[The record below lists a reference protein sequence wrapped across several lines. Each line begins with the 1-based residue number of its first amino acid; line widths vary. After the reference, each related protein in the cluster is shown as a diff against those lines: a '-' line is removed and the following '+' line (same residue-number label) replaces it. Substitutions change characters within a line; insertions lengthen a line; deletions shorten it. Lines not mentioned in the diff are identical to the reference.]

1 MAGGTQKLT
10 ARLGPIYAG
19 DGCAMAGYPLA
30 KAAVAVVGDTA
41 MPLHDYQLSNFTAE
55 PFTRPVYRR
64 GSGPAVIVIHE
75 VPGLHPLVVEFADRL
90 VDAGM
95 TVFMPSLFGTP
106 GKPATKAYAL
116 RTIITNI
123 CIRREFSV
131 WSGGKSSPIV
141 DWLRA
146 LARHAHAEC
155 GGPGVGAVGMCFTGG
170 FALAMMTEPAVIAP
184 VLSQPSLP
192 LRGGKKGAIDVSEH
206 EIACARARFENEDLS
221 LLGLRYAS
229 DAFVPDARFDRYAD
243 EFGARFERI
252 DLKDEDARKDTGMA
266 PHSVLTIHLPESGPG
281 KEAETRTI
289 GFFRHR
295 LGLSPAVEMDRR
307 QDLSAIPGV
316 AMAAAAAAMLAS
328 APAAAV
334 TTVPTP
340 PAVVLPSGTSVRDVE
355 IGTGAEAMAGKYVAV
370 HYTGWL
376 YVDGKRGMKF
386 DSSRDRGQPFAFPLG
401 YGQVIQGWDEGVV
414 GMKVGGKRTLII
426 PASAGY
432 GDRGAGADIP
442 PGATLIFDVE
452 LIQVEE

>member
-1 MAGGTQKLT
+1 
-10 ARLGPIYAG
+10 
-19 DGCAMAGYPLA
+19 
-30 KAAVAVVGDTA
+30 
-41 MPLHDYQLSNFTAE
+41 MPLSDYQLSDFTSA
-55 PFTRPVYRR
+55 PWTRPVYRR

-75 VPGLHPLVVEFADRL
+75 VPGLHPLVVDFADRL
-90 VDAGM
+90 VAAGM

-106 GKPATKAYAL
+106 GKPASKLYAL
-116 RTIITNI
+116 QTIIGNI
-123 CIRREFSV
+123 CIRREFHT

-192 LRGGKKGAIDVSEH
+192 LRGAGTGAIDASPA
-206 EIACARARFENEDLS
+206 EIACARQRFVDEDLS

-229 DAFVPDARFDRYAD
+229 DKLVPDARFNRYKQ
-243 EFGARFERI
+243 EFGDRFEEI
-252 DLKDEDARKDTGMA
+252 SLADADARQNTGLA

-295 LGLSPAVEMDRR
+295 LGLDSGDNMHPSLIPAA
-307 QDLSAIPGV
+307 AIMT
-316 AMAAAAAAMLAS
+316 MAAAAA
-328 APAAAV
+328 P
-334 TTVPTP
+334 
-340 PAVVLPSGTSVRDVE
+340 VVLPSGVRITDTA
-355 IGTGAEAMAGKYVAV
+355 IGTGAEAVPGQFVTV

-376 YVDGKRGMKF
+376 FIDGKRGKKF
-386 DSSRDRGQPFAFPLG
+386 DSSLDRGEPFGFILG
-401 YGQVIQGWDEGVV
+401 GGQVIQGWDEGVA
-414 GMKVGGKRTLII
+414 GMKVGGKRTLVI

-432 GDRGAGADIP
+432 GERGAGDDIP
-442 PGATLIFDVE
+442 PGATLIFDVA
-452 LIQVEE
+452 LLKVE